1 MSPSLND
8 IELFVEVAR
17 SRGFTRAGE
26 ALGMPASTISRRI
39 SQLEKSVGV
48 RLLNRSTRQ
57 VVLTEAGAAYFGR
70 CRHIVEEARIAH
82 EALLDDAQQPRGH
95 LKVSLPSSLAL
106 AFLQRALPEFSRR
119 YPEIECEY
127 DLSVRKIDLQADGFD
142 VVIRASHL
150 PDSGIVSRRL
160 GTLSLGLFASAEYL
174 RLHGVPDDPADLSG
188 HQCLR
193 ASAGREDSVWKL
205 CTSLGEER
213 HVRVGGRIAMNHVL
227 MLRHMAVQHAGIVPL
242 SVRANQYE
250 GDLVRVLPAWS
261 FEAIPMVA
269 LFPSRMMPAR
279 TRAFL
284 DFLDEQLAHV
294 AILGG
299 GAAPEAA

>member
-17 SRGFTRAGE
+17 SSGFTRAGE
-26 ALGMPASTISRRI
+26 VLGMPASTISRRI

-127 DLSVRKIDLQADGFD
+127 DLSVRKIDVQADGFD

-174 RLHGVPDDPADLSG
+174 RLHGVPDDPTDLSG

-205 CTSLGEER
+205 WSSLGEER
-213 HVRVGGRIAMNHVL
+213 QVRIGGRIAMNHVL

-250 GDLVRVLPAWS
+250 DDLVRVLPAWS

-299 GAAPEAA
+299 GAGPEAV

>member
-17 SRGFTRAGE
+17 SQGFTRAGE

-39 SQLEKSVGV
+39 SQLESSIGV
-48 RLLNRSTRQ
+48 RLLNRTTRK
-57 VVLTEAGAAYFGR
+57 VALTEAGAAYFAR

-82 EALLDDAQQPRGH
+82 EALMDDAQQPRGH

-106 AFLQRALPEFSRR
+106 AFLQEALPEFSRR
-119 YPEIECEY
+119 YPEIDCEY

-142 VVIRASHL
+142 VVIRASRQ

-160 GTLSLGLFASAEYL
+160 GTLSLGLYASPEYL
-174 RLHGVPDDPADLSG
+174 RRHGIPGDPADLAG

-193 ASAGREDSVWKL
+193 ASASREDSVWKL
-205 CTSLGEER
+205 FSTEGDER
-213 HVRVGGRIAMNHVL
+213 QVRVGGRIAMNHVL
-227 MLRHMAVQHAGIVPL
+227 MLRHMAVHHVGIVPL
-242 SVRANQYE
+242 SVRANQHQQ
-250 GDLVRVLPAWS
+250 DLVRVLPAWS

-284 DFLDEQLAHV
+284 DFLNERLSHV
-294 AILGG
+294 EVLGRG
-299 GAAPEAA
+299 LVPEV